1 MLISVHPRW
10 IQERGLDMHSIVLEP
25 DQPFDLDLTLSC
37 GQVFGWER
45 EGDAW
50 RGVVGRDLVRIAQR
64 GDRLS
69 FSGAD
74 PSLIR
79 HYFGLDLDL
88 PEILSSIDRDPVI
101 HRAITHCP
109 GLRIVRQPA
118 WECLASF
125 ICATYSS
132 IPGIEK
138 RVSLLRRHLG
148 DPLPAGPPGSCS
160 FPSPA
165 AIAGADG
172 CMLSGCSLGYRAR
185 YLSETAR
192 LVANDPGWEERI
204 AALPY
209 REARAELLRLRGVG
223 KKVADCVLLFAF
235 GKWEAFPVDVWIERI
250 VKGCYPEC
258 RDFRTYDQIGE
269 FGRSH
274 FGRYAGYA
282 QEYLFC
288 YRGALAGRGN
298 SARKR
303 GA

>member
-1 MLISVHPRW
+1 MP
-10 IQERGLDMHSIVLEP
+10 SIVLAP
-25 DQPFDLDLTLSC
+25 GQPFDLDLTLSC
-37 GQVFGWER
+37 GQVFGWVR
-45 EGDAW
+45 EGNAW
-50 RGVVGRDLVRIAQR
+50 RGVVGRDLVRIAKR

-74 PSLIR
+74 PLSIR

-88 PEILSSIDRDPVI
+88 PEILASIDRDPVI
-101 HRAITHCP
+101 HRAITHCS

-148 DPLPAGPPGSCS
+148 DPLSTGPPGSCS

-165 AIAGADG
+165 AIMGAEESL
-172 CMLSGCSLGYRAR
+172 LSECSLGYRAR

-192 LVANDPGWEERI
+192 LIVNDPGWEERI

-209 REARAELLRLRGVG
+209 REARVG
-223 KKVADCVLLFAF
+223 TA
-235 GKWEAFPVDVWIERI
+235 
-250 VKGCYPEC
+250 
-258 RDFRTYDQIGE
+258 
-269 FGRSH
+269 
-274 FGRYAGYA
+274 
-282 QEYLFC
+282 
-288 YRGALAGRGN
+288 
-298 SARKR
+298 
-303 GA
+303 